1 MQANIQ
7 AWLDEQCR
15 QINGA
20 IGAVVLVLPRN
31 SASLVPAAHWPAG
44 GIPGEGLAAA
54 AKSAYERR
62 EPLSQ
67 PRLNGAERPIPLGP
81 LISCPIEVKGRT
93 VGAVAVGFDPSMT
106 LPSQAVIDGIK
117 RGAES
122 FEGFMRQSP
131 TPSQPVSAGTPAIG
145 SAGFVPQDMT
155 RTQPSPMIASNTMDP
170 TRTQPGPG
178 AVSASAAVL
187 SPSGGTE
194 SSLPTL
200 RNAVDERTVELPASN
215 SALTPS
221 EIKASP

>member
-1 MQANIQ
+1 MRRLPCRHKACGRVGRRVCRAVSQLGKPSTNRVIARQIAPNKGPETGPPVQRSLGTRPMQANIQ

-67 PRLNGAERPIPLGP
+67 PSVNGAERPIPLGP
-81 LISCPIEVKGRT
+81 MISCPIEVKGRT

-106 LPSQAVIDGIK
+106 LP
-117 RGAES
+117 
-122 FEGFMRQSP
+122 
-131 TPSQPVSAGTPAIG
+131 
-145 SAGFVPQDMT
+145 PQ
-155 RTQPSPMIASNTMDP
+155 
-170 TRTQPGPG
+170 
-178 AVSASAAVL
+178 
-187 SPSGGTE
+187 
-194 SSLPTL
+194 
-200 RNAVDERTVELPASN
+200 
-215 SALTPS
+215 
-221 EIKASP
+221 